1 MSNKY
6 IKWFSDI
13 RASDVSLVG
22 GKNASLGEMI
32 SQLTQKGVPVPNGF
46 AITKDGFDAFLS
58 KNEIALSILKILLR
72 LSPDKNNL
80 SEIGLEIRGLIE
92 DGEFPKDLE
101 EEILS
106 AYRTLSGDKDTE
118 VAVRS
123 SATVEDNPKD
133 SFAGQFETFLNVSGN
148 HAVLLNVKKCFAS
161 LFTDRGIS
169 YRHGQGYNP
178 LNIGLSVGIQKM
190 ARSDK
195 GASGVMFTLD
205 TESGFRDVI
214 FIQSS
219 YGLGEMVVQGA
230 VNPDTFYVFKPT
242 GALVRKILSS
252 KKEKMIYAHGRSELT
267 QIVKTSSEERDHF
280 SLRENEVLT
289 LAEHALVIEKH
300 YGCPMDIEWAKDGVD
315 GKLYIVQARP
325 ETVKSRE
332 EKSRFRTQYVLS
344 KEERKV
350 IVSGGSVG
358 EKVACGTAQVIFGP
372 EDMDQFIP
380 GGVLVTDMTDP
391 GWEPIMRKASAI
403 VTNRG
408 GRTCHAAII
417 ARELGIPAVVGCTD
431 ATKNI
436 LNGQVITVSCAEGE
450 VGYIYDGKV
459 SFVKEEVDVSN
470 LQRPKQTQIMLN
482 VADPA
487 QAFSLAVKYGD
498 LVNGVGLL
506 RLELLLNK
514 LGIHPRAI
522 TDYSSLKEETR
533 AKIDL
538 LTKGYKSPRDYYVS
552 QIAEGVATIAAAF
565 YPNPVIVRLSDF
577 KTNEY
582 RKLLCGDVYEQ
593 HEENPMIGFR
603 GASRYLHPEFIECF
617 KMECE
622 AIHRAIYE
630 MGLSNIQV
638 MVPFVRTPQEG
649 KRVVELLS
657 ENGLRQSDGLKI
669 ICMCE
674 IPANVVRANEFLD
687 LFDGFSIGSNDLTQG
702 VLMVDR
708 DSGVMGAGLDERDPA
723 VLWFMQKAVEVSRAR
738 GKYIGVCGQAPS
750 DWPEITRLLVKWGAD
765 SLSLNPD
772 SVFRMLEV
780 VAEAEKELN
789 L

>member
-1 MSNKY
+1 MSQY
-6 IKWFSDI
+6 IKWFSEI
-13 RASDVSLVG
+13 RATDVSLVG

-32 SQLTQKGVPVPNGF
+32 SQLTEKGVPVPNGF
-46 AITKDGFDAFLS
+46 AVTKDGFDAFLE
-58 KNEIALSILKILLR
+58 KNEIALKILNILR
-72 LSPDKNNL
+72 TLSPDKKNL
-80 SEIGLEIRGLIE
+80 SEVGLEIRGLIE
-92 DGEFPKDLE
+92 DGVLPKELE
-101 EEILS
+101 EEIL
-106 AYRTLSGDKDTE
+106 LSYKALSTGKDTE
-118 VAVRS
+118 VAIRS

-133 SFAGQFETFLNVSGN
+133 SFAGQFETFLNVSGE
-148 HAVLLNVKKCFAS
+148 HAVLLYVKRCFAS

-169 YRHGQGYNP
+169 YRYEQGYSP
-178 LNIGLSVGIQKM
+178 LNIGLSVGVQKM
-190 ARSDK
+190 VRSDK
-195 GASGVMFTLD
+195 GAAGVMFTLD
-205 TESGFRDVI
+205 PDSGFRDVI
-214 FIQSS
+214 VVQAS
-219 YGLGEMVVQGA
+219 YGLGETVVQGA

-242 GALVRKILSS
+242 GALVRKVIGS
-252 KKEKMIYAHGRSELT
+252 KREKMIYAHGRSELT
-267 QIVKTSSEERDHF
+267 QVVKTSSVERDRF
-280 SLRENEVLT
+280 SLSGEEVLL
-289 LAEHALVIEKH
+289 LAGYAITVETH
-300 YGCPMDIEWAKDGVD
+300 YRRPMDIEWAKDGVD

-332 EKSRFRTQYVLS
+332 VNPRIRTQYMLS
-344 KEERKV
+344 KEKSEI

-358 EKVACGTAQVIFGP
+358 EKIAHGIAQVILGP
-372 EDMDQFIP
+372 EDMDKFIP

-391 GWEPIMRKASAI
+391 GWEPVMRKASAI

-436 LNGQVITVSCAEGE
+436 PNGESVTVSCAEGE
-450 VGYIYDGKV
+450 VGYVYGGQV
-459 SFVKEEVDVSN
+459 SFVKKEVDVSS
-470 LQRPKQTQIMLN
+470 LQRPKRTQVMLN
-482 VADPA
+482 VADPT

-514 LGIHPRAI
+514 FGIHPRAI
-522 TDYSSLKEETR
+522 TDYLSLKQETR

-538 LTKGYKSPRDYYVS
+538 LTKGHNSPLDYYVS
-552 QIAEGVATIAAAF
+552 SIAEGVATIAAAF

-582 RKLLCGDVYEQ
+582 RKLFLGDVYEKL
-593 HEENPMIGFR
+593 EENPMIGFR
-603 GASRYLHPEFIECF
+603 GASRYPHLEFIGCF

-622 AIHRAIYE
+622 AIHRVHYD
-630 MGLSNIQV
+630 MGLTNIQV
-638 MVPFVRTPQEG
+638 MVPFVRTPDEG
-649 KRVVELLS
+649 KRVVELLDK
-657 ENGLRQSDGLKI
+657 NGLRQSDGLKI

-674 IPANVVRANEFLD
+674 VPSNVIRADEFLD
-687 LFDGFSIGSNDLTQG
+687 IFDGFSIGSNDLTQLTLG
-702 VLMVDR
+702 VDR

-723 VLWFMQKAVEVSRAR
+723 VLWFMKKAVQVCRAR

-750 DWPEITRLLVKWGAD
+750 DWPEITKLLVEWGAD

-772 SVFRMLEV
+772 SVFKMLEV
-780 VAEAEKELN
+780 VAKAEKELS